1 MEKVALFGNKSG
13 IGIQLF
19 IEQIFVEHIS
29 RVNTGKLNTRAFLR
43 FIRQYKNRTS
53 GSIQDLIF
61 IHFFSIQ
68 MSA

>member
-53 GSIQDLIF
+53 
-61 IHFFSIQ
+61 
-68 MSA
+68 